1 MPSGRLS
8 EGKTKIIEEAED
20 PNQVVLYFKDD
31 VTGGDGAKHD
41 TLIGKGRVNAAIT
54 VRLFKLLEDN
64 GIRTCFVKQI
74 SPNRLLA
81 KKLKM
86 IPLEVVCRIMA
97 AGHIV
102 GLGKYFQ
109 YREKLNLPV
118 VEFYLKDDSLHDP
131 MLNRY
136 HIRALGLAEDQEIS
150 EMEDV
155 ILRVASVLEKFLL
168 QKDML
173 IADFKLEFGRDS
185 EGKLVIGDE
194 LSTDSMRLWDR
205 NTFEILD
212 KDRFRKDMRDI
223 MKLAYLEPLRRICGE
238 DNVPS

>member
-1 MPSGRLS
+1 
-8 EGKTKIIEEAED
+8 
-20 PNQVVLYFKDD
+20 
-31 VTGGDGAKHD
+31 
-41 TLIGKGRVNAAIT
+41 VNAAVT

-64 GIRTCFVKQI
+64 RIRTCFVKQL
-74 SPNRLLA
+74 SPNQLVA

-97 AGHIV
+97 AGHMV

-109 YREKLNLPV
+109 YRQKLSPSV

-131 MLNRY
+131 MLNHY
-136 HIRALGLAEDQEIS
+136 HIRALGLADDREIS

-155 ILRVASVLEKFLL
+155 TLRVASVLEKFLL
-168 QKDML
+168 ERGML

-194 LSTDSMRLWDR
+194 LSTDSMRLWDK

-212 KDRFRKDMRDI
+212 KDRFRKDMADI